1 MDYEGKGTE
10 QVEKFT
16 GRVPSLIYFGLAVGS
31 MAASAAL
38 VLTGRKQL
46 GNFIGQWAPSILVI
60 GLYNKLVKEIA
71 LPRREVGTGM
81 GGRMSTGVRSDVG
94 AGAHA

>member
-1 MDYEGKGTE
+1 MDYEGRSTE
-10 QVEKFT
+10 QVEKVT
-16 GRVPSLIYFGLAVGS
+16 GRIPSLVYMGLAVGS
-31 MAASAAL
+31 MAASAAF

-71 LPRREVGTGM
+71 LPRRELGAGM
-81 GGRMSTGVRSDVG
+81 GSRSGVRTDLG
-94 AGAHA
+94 AGVHA

>member
-1 MDYEGKGTE
+1 MDYEGSGTE
-10 QVEKFT
+10 QVEKIT

-71 LPRREVGTGM
+71 LPRRELAGM
-81 GGRMSTGVRSDVG
+81 GGSMGGGVRSDLG
-94 AGAHA
+94 AGVHA